1 MKRALVQLVPVV
13 AVLWVV
19 SAAADFPKLKG
30 SYAFTGTAG
39 CLVAPGSGSQP
50 TPGNTV
56 PFANAGFNTSLQP
69 NDRTNPNGGDSFHHT
84 FSVEGVRTFNG
95 DGTGTVTGSAVG
107 ITVRPTPGPAPAYP
121 HFPAAAGSS
130 TFTFNFTYTISG
142 GGTFTTAMVPNTYKE
157 TFLTGPRTGQTATI
171 DAIPA
176 FDGAISQN
184 AQTLLVAYGTPTVE
198 TVTYSNGDVWP
209 QICHRS
215 RVLIMLPN
223 GN

>member
-13 AVLWVV
+13 AALWVV
-19 SAAADFPKLKG
+19 SAAADSPKLKG

-39 CLVAPGSGSQP
+39 CLVAPGSGDQP
-50 TPGNTV
+50 ASGNT
-56 PFANAGFNTSLQP
+56 FRSLLWFLWQS
-69 NDRTNPNGGDSFHHT
+69 DEAQRKFDGGDLFHHT

-95 DGTGTVTGSAVG
+95 DGTGTVTGTAVG

-130 TFTFNFTYTISG
+130 TFTFNFTYTING
-142 GGTFTTAMVPNTYKE
+142 NGTFTAAMVPNTYKE
-157 TFLTGPRTGQTATI
+157 TFKTGPRTGQTATI
-171 DAIPA
+171 YVIPA

-184 AQTLLVAYGTPTVE
+184 AQTLLVAYSTPTVE
-198 TVTYSNGDVWP
+198 TITYSNGDVWP
-209 QICHRS
+209 RICHRS